1 MTTKILAAVMLAT
14 LSAPST
20 AREMPIG
27 PERYAVTVPRAY
39 LSSPTPALARRA
51 LRRIDRAA
59 TAATA
64 ATAACGGA
72 GGSLRIVTK
81 AVQASACWRGA
92 VGDTVRRIDAPL
104 LTRAWQDRRQ
114 PETRS

>member
-1 MTTKILAAVMLAT
+1 MTTKILAALMLAT
-14 LSAPST
+14 LSAPSI
-20 AREMPIG
+20 AREMRIG
-27 PERYAVTVPRAY
+27 PERYAVTVPRAD

-59 TAATA
+59 TAA
-64 ATAACGGA
+64 CGGA
-72 GGSLRIVTK
+72 GGSLRIVTQ
-81 AVQASACWRGA
+81 AIQASACWRGA

>member
-27 PERYAVTVPRAY
+27 PERYAVTVPRAD

-51 LRRIDRAA
+51 LRRIDR
-59 TAATA
+59 AATA